1 MSDKFEYE
9 KKIIG
14 QLIKYYRKQSTY
26 TVDSFIL
33 DENNNRI
40 CSKNTLY
47 RLEEGNLVKDE
58 MVYYHLA
65 KKLGK
70 EVIFNRYDIYEKL
83 EMYREL
89 LVDNIVDF
97 SKTNL
102 EKLEARLIID
112 IDKYQDVLYI
122 NEILLLYRNLIQDRI
137 NSNNGPLKAE
147 IDILLYLKDK
157 VSLSNR
163 KIIIYYFYVGMFRRG
178 DYEIDLNKIIDE
190 GKQYINDP
198 LFYEIKLDI
207 LYEMDML
214 SAYDYLITVEL
225 PKINSL
231 TSYQKYL
238 LYNLFEFVQLNSG
251 SFQEAYNSML
261 KAYELIK
268 ISDFGRNE
276 IYNCYSRLGFNAYC
290 MKRYELTTDWLMK
303 AFNER
308 KSLGKNLIFLCSS
321 LERTK
326 NIDLIRRVLKNT
338 DFSIIKAPYNK
349 KVYTYYKL
357 KYLKEK
363 NSKKDIIKL
372 ENYICDLKPYF
383 ETYGQIHKDVFN
395 EDLKEYVKITGNYKK
410 YFLFN
415 T

>member
-1 MSDKFEYE
+1 M
-9 KKIIG
+9 
-14 QLIKYYRKQSTY
+14 
-26 TVDSFIL
+26 

-89 LVDNIVDF
+89 LADNIVDF

-112 IDKYQDVLYI
+112 TDKYQDVLYI
-122 NEILLLYRNLIQDRI
+122 NEILLLYKNLVQDRLHLNENPPI
-137 NSNNGPLKAE
+137 NE
-147 IDILLYLKDK
+147 IDVILYLKDK
-157 VSLSNR
+157 VSQTYK
-163 KIIIYYFYVGMFRRG
+163 KIIIYYFYVGLLTHENYG
-178 DYEIDLNKIIDE
+178 IDIQKVIEE
-190 GKQYINDP
+190 GKLYKDDP

-214 SAYDYLITVEL
+214 SAYNYLVTTEL
-225 PKINSL
+225 PKINML
-231 TSYQKYL
+231 TSYQKFW
-238 LYNLFEFVQLNSG
+238 LYRFFSFVQVNSE
-251 SFQEAYNSML
+251 SFHEAYASML
-261 KAYELIK
+261 KAYEIVK
-268 ISDFGRNE
+268 TSDFGKFE
-276 IYNCYSRLGFNAYC
+276 TWDCYLRLGFNAYC
-290 MKRYELTTDWLMK
+290 MNNHELAIEWLMK
-303 AFNER
+303 VFNER
-308 KSLGKNLIFLCSS
+308 KYLGKDLVIICSS
-321 LERTK
+321 LQK
-326 NIDLIRRVLKNT
+326 LKKIDLISQIISNT
-338 DFSIIKAPYNK
+338 NFAITKSSYAK

-363 NSKKDIIKL
+363 NSKKDITKL

-383 ETYGQIHKDVFN
+383 ETYGQIHKNVFN